1 MESGVGASEKTP
13 LLWKPNKLR
22 LDNQQDHALLS
33 VWGCV
38 HAATAMTRWGS
49 GNLIP
54 RRGATVTMGTGSG
67 RSDYD
72 VSSTAYD
79 GRLGALVFLPRL
91 LAGLCFLVWTLIFI
105 SSF

>member
-1 MESGVGASEKTP
+1 M
-13 LLWKPNKLR
+13 
-22 LDNQQDHALLS
+22 
-33 VWGCV
+33 
-38 HAATAMTRWGS
+38 
-49 GNLIP
+49 
-54 RRGATVTMGTGSG
+54 TMGTGSG